1 MKPRQ
6 HPQAKAEYAP
16 DVRRAISVGLLILIV
31 AGSVAI
37 LAPAPPVAAAGQ
49 IEVYKSGLTFPIAL
63 AFSSDGRI
71 FSAEKDTGSIRIIYL
86 ANRTLLPTPFYT
98 LPNTQNT
105 DERGLLGLA
114 LDPGFP
120 GTPYVY
126 VYQTYNDLV
135 NGTVY
140 NRIVRILASGNTGVS
155 YTVILRMPP
164 LGATIHNGG
173 VIAFGPD
180 GKLYAVVGENGI
192 PARSQDPLSPMGK
205 VLRMN
210 SNGTAPSDN
219 PFYAN
224 PAWYN
229 LTYTYG
235 HRNMFGLAFHPIT
248 SRVYVTENGPNC
260 NDEINLLPNLTAPD
274 RNFGWGPNAVC
285 GSLPPPA
292 DTNQDG
298 PNPVLPI
305 RWWGP
310 TICPTNA
317 VIYSGP
323 YFPKWQ
329 GDLFMGE
336 CNPPYRFHRLHLV
349 PPGYDSVGSDD
360 ILWTAP
366 TSIIEVEQG
375 RDGAIWLTTP
385 TTIYR
390 YWDSGKPPVASF
402 TATPNPVI
410 EGATVAF
417 DASGSSD
424 PDGTID
430 SYVWDFGDRT
440 NGSGAIISHSYP
452 TFGTFNV
459 TLTVTDNESF
469 TATAHRDVVVHA
481 PPVASFTTTP
491 NSPVVG
497 ASVTFNASASRDPD
511 GNIMTYAWNF
521 GDSTFGSEAIT
532 SHPYAGA
539 GTYNVTLN
547 VTDNDS
553 LNGTVY
559 HEVVVGPPPPGP
571 RPPVADFAASPS
583 PVNPGSPVTFN
594 ATASFDPDGT
604 IVSYAWEFGDSTFGG
619 GVMPTH
625 AYANPGVYTAILTVV
640 DNQSLSSNATH
651 QVPVNAPP
659 RAAFQ
664 FSPGTIYIGVGV
676 TFDGSASTDPDGTIA
691 SFSWDFGDGSLGS
704 GVQASHGYARKGTF
718 GIALTV
724 VDNLGLS
731 NRTTRAIAVQDRAPQ
746 ITSSS
751 PGVGPLT
758 VDAGA
763 THTFTVIAW
772 DPDGDVLSYTW
783 RVDGTVA
790 GGNTSALDF
799 GSGSTGAHTVNVT
812 LPDVLLVASR
822 ACAVTV
828 VANGVPVF
836 GTSWP
841 FFAFILVVLA
851 AILLVWLVRRRRK
864 PEAPRR

>member
-1 MKPRQ
+1 M
-6 HPQAKAEYAP
+6 
-16 DVRRAISVGLLILIV
+16 RRAISVGLLILIV
-31 AGSVAI
+31 TGSVAV

-49 IEVYKSGLTFPIAL
+49 IEVYKSGLSFPIAL

-71 FSAEKDTGSIRIIYL
+71 FYAEKDTGSIRIIYL

-98 LPNTQNT
+98 LPNTDNAG
-105 DERGLLGLA
+105 ERGLLGLA

-120 GTPYVY
+120 GTPYLY

-155 YTVILRMPP
+155 YTVILPMPP

-248 SRVYVTENGPNC
+248 GRVFVTENGPNC
-260 NDEINLLPNLTAPD
+260 NDEINLLPNLTALD
-274 RNFGWGPNAVC
+274 RNYGWGPTASC

-292 DTNQDG
+292 DTNRDG

-385 TTIYR
+385 TSIYR
-390 YWDSGKPPVASF
+390 YWDSGRPPVASF
-402 TATPNPVI
+402 TALPNPVI

-417 DASGSSD
+417 DASSSYD

-430 SYVWDFGDRT
+430 SYVWDFGDLT
-440 NGSGAIISHSYP
+440 NGSGPIISHSYL
-452 TFGTFNV
+452 TFGTFNA

-469 TATAHRDVVVHA
+469 TATAYRHIVVHA
-481 PPVASFTTTP
+481 PPVASFTATL
-491 NSPVVG
+491 NPVVRTPVYFD
-497 ASVTFNASASRDPD
+497 ASGSHDPD
-511 GNIMTYAWNF
+511 GTILFYRWDF
-521 GDSTFGSEAIT
+521 GDSTNGTGAIT
-532 SHPYAGA
+532 SHPYSAAGS
-539 GTYNVTLN
+539 YNVTLN

-553 LNGTVY
+553 LNGTAY
-559 HEVVVGPPPPGP
+559 RDVVVRPAPPGP
-571 RPPVADFAASPS
+571 QPPAAEFMASPS
-583 PVNPGSPVTFN
+583 PTNPGSPVTFN
-594 ATASFDPDGT
+594 ASASVDPDGT
-604 IVSYAWEFGDSTFGG
+604 IVSYAWEFGDSTTGT
-619 GVMPTH
+619 GVLITH
-625 AYANPGVYTAILTVV
+625 AYANPGVFTVNLTVV
-640 DNQSLSSNATH
+640 DNQTLSSKATH
-651 QVPVNAPP
+651 QVTVNAPP
-659 RAAFQ
+659 RAAYQ
-664 FSPGTIYIGVGV
+664 FAPAAIYIGVSV
-676 TFDGSASTDPDGTIA
+676 TFDASTSMDSDGIIA
-691 SFSWDFGDGSLGS
+691 SYDWDFGDGSTGS
-704 GVQASHGYARKGTF
+704 RVHSSHTYAVKGDFGVD
-718 GIALTV
+718 LTV
-724 VDNLGLS
+724 VDNLGSS
-731 NRTTRAIAVQDRAPQ
+731 NRTTQTISVRDRPPQ
-746 ITSSS
+746 ITSST
-751 PGVGPLT
+751 PGLGPLT
-758 VDAGA
+758 VEASA
-763 THTFTVIAW
+763 TQRFTIIAW
-772 DPDGDVLSYTW
+772 DPDGDVLTYTW
-783 RVDGTVA
+783 RVDG
-790 GGNTSALDF
+790 ALSGANASLNF
-799 GSGSTGAHTVNVT
+799 GSAAPGTHVVNVT
-812 LPDVLLVASR
+812 VSDGALVASR
-822 ACAVTV
+822 EWTVTV
-828 VANGVPVF
+828 VASALPALITLWVPIAIVVAVIVAI
-836 GTSWP
+836 
-841 FFAFILVVLA
+841 FFTRFL
-851 AILLVWLVRRRRK
+851 RRRK
-864 PEAPRR
+864 REPPPFT

>member
-1 MKPRQ
+1 MKGRQ
-6 HPQAKAEYAP
+6 HPQARADHTPA
-16 DVRRAISVGLLILIV
+16 VRRAISIGLLALIV

-37 LAPAPPVAAAGQ
+37 LAPASPVSAAGQ
-49 IEVYKSGLTFPIAL
+49 IEVYKSGLNFPIAL
-63 AFSSDGRI
+63 AFSSDGRM
-71 FSAEKDTGSIRIIYL
+71 FFAEKDTGIIRIIYL
-86 ANRTLLPTPFYT
+86 ANRTLLPKPFYT
-98 LPNTQNT
+98 LPNTEHAG
-105 DERGLLGLA
+105 ERGLLGLA

-120 GTPYVY
+120 ATPYVY
-126 VYQTYNDLV
+126 AYQTYDDLT
-135 NGTVY
+135 NGTIY
-140 NRIVRILASGNTGVS
+140 NRIVRILASGDTGIS

-164 LGATIHNGG
+164 LSGATNHNGG

-180 GKLYAVVGENGI
+180 GKMYAAVGENAH
-192 PARSQDPLSPMGK
+192 PSLSQDPVSPLGK
-205 VLRMN
+205 VLGMET
-210 SNGTAPSDN
+210 NGSAPPDN
-219 PFYAN
+219 PFYGN

-248 SRVYVTENGPNC
+248 GRVYVTENGPNC
-260 NDEINLLPNLTAPD
+260 NDEINLLPNLTGLD
-274 RNFGWGPNAVC
+274 RNYGWGPTASC

-305 RWWGP
+305 WWWGT

-317 VIYSGP
+317 AIYKGP
-323 YFPKWQ
+323 SFPKWQ

-410 EGATVAF
+410 EGATVTF

-430 SYVWDFGDRT
+430 SYV
-440 NGSGAIISHSYP
+440 
-452 TFGTFNV
+452 
-459 TLTVTDNESF
+459 
-469 TATAHRDVVVHA
+469 
-481 PPVASFTTTP
+481 
-491 NSPVVG
+491 
-497 ASVTFNASASRDPD
+497 
-511 GNIMTYAWNF
+511 WNF

-559 HEVVVGPPPPGP
+559 HDVVVGPPPPGP

-604 IVSYAWEFGDSTFGG
+604 IVTYAWEFGDSTFGG

-651 QVPVNAPP
+651 QVTVNAPP

-704 GVQASHGYARKGTF
+704 GVQASHGYARKGSF
-718 GIALTV
+718 GVALTV

-746 ITSSS
+746 ITSST

-763 THTFTVIAW
+763 THAFTVIAW

-783 RVDGTVA
+783 RIDDAVE

-799 GSGSTGAHTVNVT
+799 GSGGTGAHTVNVT
-812 LPDVLLVASR
+812 VSDGLLVASR
-822 ACAVTV
+822 EWAVTV

>member
-1 MKPRQ
+1 M
-6 HPQAKAEYAP
+6 
-16 DVRRAISVGLLILIV
+16 RRAITVGLLLLMV

-37 LAPAPPVAAAGQ
+37 LAPAPPVGAAGQ
-49 IEVYKSGLTFPIAL
+49 IEAFKSGLTFPIAL

-71 FSAEKDTGSIRIIYL
+71 FYAEKDTGSIRIIYL

-98 LPNTQNT
+98 LPNTHNT

-120 GTPYVY
+120 ATPYVY
-126 VYQTYNDLV
+126 AYQTYNDLV

-140 NRIVRILASGNTGVS
+140 NRIVQILASGNTGVS

-192 PARSQDPLSPMGK
+192 QARSQDPLGPMGK
-205 VLRMN
+205 VLRMD
-210 SNGTAPSDN
+210 SNGSAPPDN
-219 PFYAN
+219 PFYGN

-248 SRVYVTENGPNC
+248 GRVYVTENGPNC
-260 NDEINLLPNLTAPD
+260 NDEINLLPNLTGLD
-274 RNFGWGPNAVC
+274 RNYGWGPTASC

-305 RWWGP
+305 WWWGT

-317 VIYSGP
+317 AIYKGP
-323 YFPKWQ
+323 SFPKWQ

-583 PVNPGSPVTFN
+583 PVNPGSPVTFD

-604 IVSYAWEFGDSTFGG
+604 IVSYAWEFGDSTVGS

-640 DNQSLSSNATH
+640 DNQSLSSDATH
-651 QVPVNAPP
+651 QVTVNAPP

-664 FSPGTIYIGVGV
+664 FSPGTIYIGVSV

-691 SFSWDFGDGSLGS
+691 SYSWDFGDGYFGT
-704 GVQASHGYARKGTF
+704 GVQASHGYAARGAF
-718 GIALTV
+718 GVELTV

-731 NRTTRAIAVQDRAPQ
+731 NHTARAITVGDRAPQ

-763 THTFTVIAW
+763 TQTFTAIAW

-790 GGNTSALDF
+790 GGNTSALNF
-799 GSGSTGAHTVNVT
+799 ASGAPGNHIVNVT
-812 LPDVLLVASR
+812 VSDGSLVVSR
-822 ACAVTV
+822 EWTVTV
-828 VANGVPVF
+828 VTNGLVAFV
-836 GTSWP
+836 TSWP
-841 FFAFILVVLA
+841 FLALVAA
-851 AILLVWLVRRRRK
+851 AIVAVVVIWLARRRK
-864 PEAPRR
+864 RGAPPRSPDRGSF

>member
-1 MKPRQ
+1 M
-6 HPQAKAEYAP
+6 
-16 DVRRAISVGLLILIV
+16 V

-37 LAPAPPVAAAGQ
+37 LAPAPPVGAAGQ
-49 IEVYKSGLTFPIAL
+49 IEAFKSGLTFPIAL

-71 FSAEKDTGSIRIIYL
+71 FYAEKDTGSIRIIYL

-120 GTPYVY
+120 ATSYVY
-126 VYQTYNDLV
+126 AYQTYNDLV

-155 YTVILRMPP
+155 HTVILRMPP

-192 PARSQDPLSPMGK
+192 QARSQDPLGPMGK

-210 SNGTAPSDN
+210 SNGSAPPDN
-219 PFYAN
+219 PFYGN

-235 HRNMFGLAFHPIT
+235 HRNMFGLVFHPIT
-248 SRVYVTENGPNC
+248 GRVYVTENGPNC
-260 NDEINLLPNLTAPD
+260 NDEINLLPNLTGLD
-274 RNFGWGPNAVC
+274 RNYGWGPTASC

-305 RWWGP
+305 WWWGT

-317 VIYSGP
+317 AIYKGP
-323 YFPKWQ
+323 SFPKWQ

-390 YWDSGKPPVASF
+390 YWDSGKPPIASF

-417 DASGSSD
+417 NASGSSD

-430 SYVWDFGDRT
+430 SYLWDFGDLT
-440 NGSGAIISHSYP
+440 NGSGAIISHSYQ

-481 PPVASFTTTP
+481 PPVASFTATP
-491 NSPVVG
+491 NPVVAG
-497 ASVTFNASASRDPD
+497 ASVTFDASASHDPD
-511 GNIMTYAWNF
+511 GNIVNHTWDF
-521 GDSTFGSEAIT
+521 GDSTFGNGAIT
-532 SHPYAGA
+532 SHPYASA
-539 GTYNVTLN
+539 GTYSVTLN

-559 HEVVVGPPPPGP
+559 HDVVVRPPPPGP
-571 RPPVADFAASPS
+571 RPPVTVFVGLWGRIPRERGPSVAWIREERNLRDCAHGRGQPRALEPHDAGHRGPGPGASDYIEQPGSRPSNCRRRGDAHVHRHRVGSRRGRAVVHVESRRDRHGRKHERARLRIRKHRRAHGERHRVRRPARRLPRMGGDGCRERGPRLRHVLAVLRVHTRRPRGDPARMARPAKAKAGSAASL
-583 PVNPGSPVTFN
+583 
-594 ATASFDPDGT
+594 TAS
-604 IVSYAWEFGDSTFGG
+604 
-619 GVMPTH
+619 
-625 AYANPGVYTAILTVV
+625 
-640 DNQSLSSNATH
+640 
-651 QVPVNAPP
+651 
-659 RAAFQ
+659 RK
-664 FSPGTIYIGVGV
+664 IGP
-676 TFDGSASTDPDGTIA
+676 F
-691 SFSWDFGDGSLGS
+691 
-704 GVQASHGYARKGTF
+704 
-718 GIALTV
+718 
-724 VDNLGLS
+724 
-731 NRTTRAIAVQDRAPQ
+731 RAPL
-746 ITSSS
+746 
-751 PGVGPLT
+751 PG
-758 VDAGA
+758 
-763 THTFTVIAW
+763 
-772 DPDGDVLSYTW
+772 
-783 RVDGTVA
+783 
-790 GGNTSALDF
+790 
-799 GSGSTGAHTVNVT
+799 
-812 LPDVLLVASR
+812 
-822 ACAVTV
+822 
-828 VANGVPVF
+828 
-836 GTSWP
+836 
-841 FFAFILVVLA
+841 
-851 AILLVWLVRRRRK
+851 RRREGERSWL
-864 PEAPRR
+864 PWATPFT

>member
-1 MKPRQ
+1 
-6 HPQAKAEYAP
+6 
-16 DVRRAISVGLLILIV
+16 VRRAITVGLLLLMV

-37 LAPAPPVAAAGQ
+37 LAPAPPVGAAGQ
-49 IEVYKSGLTFPIAL
+49 IEAFKSGLTFPIAL

-71 FSAEKDTGSIRIIYL
+71 FYAEKDTGRIRIIYL

-120 GTPYVY
+120 ATSYVY
-126 VYQTYNDLV
+126 AYQTYNDLV

-155 YTVILRMPP
+155 HTVILRMPP

-192 PARSQDPLSPMGK
+192 QARSQDPLGPMGK

-210 SNGTAPSDN
+210 SNGSAPPDN
-219 PFYAN
+219 PFYGN

-248 SRVYVTENGPNC
+248 GRVYVTENGPNC
-260 NDEINLLPNLTAPD
+260 NDEINLLPNLTGLD
-274 RNFGWGPNAVC
+274 RNYGWGPTASC

-305 RWWGP
+305 WWWGT

-317 VIYSGP
+317 AIYKGP
-323 YFPKWQ
+323 SFPKWQ

-430 SYVWDFGDRT
+430 SYVWDFGDLT

-497 ASVTFNASASRDPD
+497 ASVTFNASASLDPD

-583 PVNPGSPVTFN
+583 PVNPGSPVTFD

-604 IVSYAWEFGDSTFGG
+604 IVSYAWEFGDSTVGS

-640 DNQSLSSNATH
+640 DNQSLSSDATH
-651 QVPVNAPP
+651 QVTVNAPP

-664 FSPGTIYIGVGV
+664 FSPGTIYIGVSV

-691 SFSWDFGDGSLGS
+691 SYSWDFGDGYFGT
-704 GVQASHGYARKGTF
+704 GVQASHGYAARGAF
-718 GIALTV
+718 GVELTV

-731 NRTTRAIAVQDRAPQ
+731 NHTARAITVGDRAPQ

-763 THTFTVIAW
+763 TQTFTAIAW

-790 GGNTSALDF
+790 GGNTSALNF
-799 GSGSTGAHTVNVT
+799 ASGAPGNHIVNVT
-812 LPDVLLVASR
+812 VSDGSLVVSR
-822 ACAVTV
+822 EWTVTV
-828 VANGVPVF
+828 VTNGLVAFV
-836 GTSWP
+836 TSWP
-841 FFAFILVVLA
+841 FLALVAA
-851 AILLVWLVRRRRK
+851 AIVAVVVIWLARRRK
-864 PEAPRR
+864 RGAPPRSPDRGSF

>member
-1 MKPRQ
+1 M
-6 HPQAKAEYAP
+6 
-16 DVRRAISVGLLILIV
+16 RRAISVGLLILIV
-31 AGSVAI
+31 TGSVAI
-37 LAPAPPVAAAGQ
+37 LTPAPPVAAAGQ
-49 IEVYKSGLTFPIAL
+49 IEVYKSGLSFPIAL

-71 FSAEKDTGSIRIIYL
+71 FYAEKDTGSIRIIYL

-98 LPNTQNT
+98 LPNTQNM

-192 PARSQDPLSPMGK
+192 PARSQDPLGPMGK
-205 VLRMN
+205 VLRMET
-210 SNGTAPSDN
+210 NGSAPPDN
-219 PFYAN
+219 PFYGN

-248 SRVYVTENGPNC
+248 GRVFVTENGPNC
-260 NDEINLLPNLTAPD
+260 NDEVNLLPNLTGLD
-274 RNFGWGPNAVC
+274 RNYGWGPTASC
-285 GSLPPPA
+285 GSLPPPS
-292 DTNQDG
+292 DTNRDG
-298 PNPVLPI
+298 PNPVFPI
-305 RWWGP
+305 LWWGT

-317 VIYSGP
+317 AIYRGP
-323 YFPKWQ
+323 SFPKWQ
-329 GDLFMGE
+329 GDLFMGD
-336 CNPPYRFHRLHLV
+336 CNTGRFHRLDLV
-349 PPGYDSVGSDD
+349 PPDYDSVASDT

-366 TSIIEVEQG
+366 LSIIAVEAG
-375 RDGAIWLTTP
+375 PDGAIWLTTP

-390 YWDSGKPPVASF
+390 YWDSGKPPTASF
-402 TATPNPVI
+402 TASPNPAIV
-410 EGATVAF
+410 GATVTF
-417 DASGSSD
+417 DGSGSSD
-424 PDGTID
+424 PDGTIA
-430 SYVWDFGDRT
+430 SYAWDFGDST
-440 NGSGAIISHSYP
+440 GGNGAVTPHTYLS
-452 TFGTFNV
+452 FGTFNV
-459 TLTVTDNESF
+459 SLTVTDNESF
-469 TATAHRDVVVHA
+469 TATAYRDVVVHA
-481 PPVASFTTTP
+481 PPVAAFTATP
-491 NSPVVG
+491 NPVVAG
-497 ASVTFNASASRDPD
+497 ASVTFDASASHDPD
-511 GNIMTYAWNF
+511 GNIVNHTWDF
-521 GDSTFGSEAIT
+521 GDSTFGNGAIT
-532 SHPYAGA
+532 SHPYASA
-539 GTYNVTLN
+539 GTYSVTLN

-559 HEVVVGPPPPGP
+559 HDVVVRPPPPGP
-571 RPPVADFAASPS
+571 RPPVADFVASPS
-583 PVNPGSPVTFN
+583 PTNPGSPVTFN
-594 ATASFDPDGT
+594 ASASFDPDGT
-604 IVSYAWEFGDSTFGG
+604 IVSYTWEFGDSTAGS
-619 GVMPTH
+619 GVMLTH

-651 QVPVNAPP
+651 QVTVNAPP

-664 FSPGTIYIGVGV
+664 FSPGTIYIGVSV

-783 RVDGTVA
+783 RVDGTVT

-812 LPDVLLVASR
+812 VSDGLLVASR
-822 ACAVTV
+822 EWAVTV

>member
-1 MKPRQ
+1 M
-6 HPQAKAEYAP
+6 
-16 DVRRAISVGLLILIV
+16 RRAITVGLLLLMV

-37 LAPAPPVAAAGQ
+37 LAPAPPVGAAGQ
-49 IEVYKSGLTFPIAL
+49 IEAFKSGLTFPIAL

-71 FSAEKDTGSIRIIYL
+71 FYAEKDTGSIRIIYL

-120 GTPYVY
+120 ATSYVY
-126 VYQTYNDLV
+126 AYQTYNDLV

-155 YTVILRMPP
+155 HTVILRMPP

-192 PARSQDPLSPMGK
+192 QARSQDPLGPMGK

-210 SNGTAPSDN
+210 SNGSAPPDN
-219 PFYAN
+219 PFYGN

-248 SRVYVTENGPNC
+248 GRVYVTENGPNC
-260 NDEINLLPNLTAPD
+260 NDEINLLPNLTGLD
-274 RNFGWGPNAVC
+274 RNYGWGPTASC

-305 RWWGP
+305 WWWGT

-317 VIYSGP
+317 AIYKGP
-323 YFPKWQ
+323 SFPKWQ

-559 HEVVVGPPPPGP
+559 HDVVVGPPPPGP
-571 RPPVADFAASPS
+571 RPPIADFAASPS
-583 PVNPGSPVTFN
+583 PVNPGSPVTFD

-604 IVSYAWEFGDSTFGG
+604 IVSYAWEFGDSTVGS

-640 DNQSLSSNATH
+640 DNQSLSSDATH
-651 QVPVNAPP
+651 QVTVNAPP

-664 FSPGTIYIGVGV
+664 FSPGTIYIGVSV

-691 SFSWDFGDGSLGS
+691 SYSWDFGDGYFGT
-704 GVQASHGYARKGTF
+704 GVQASHGYAARRAF
-718 GIALTV
+718 GVELTV

-731 NRTTRAIAVQDRAPQ
+731 NHTARAITVGDRAPQ

-763 THTFTVIAW
+763 TQTFTAIAW

-790 GGNTSALDF
+790 GGNTSALNF
-799 GSGSTGAHTVNVT
+799 ASGAPGNHIVNVT
-812 LPDVLLVASR
+812 VSDGSLVVSR
-822 ACAVTV
+822 EWTVTV
-828 VANGVPVF
+828 VTNGLVAFV
-836 GTSWP
+836 TSWP
-841 FFAFILVVLA
+841 FLALVAA
-851 AILLVWLVRRRRK
+851 AIVAVVVIWLARRRK
-864 PEAPRR
+864 RGAPPRSPDRGSF

>member
-1 MKPRQ
+1 MRN
-6 HPQAKAEYAP
+6 H
-16 DVRRAISVGLLILIV
+16 G
-31 AGSVAI
+31 GG
-37 LAPAPPVAAAGQ
+37 PAAWW
-49 IEVYKSGLTFPIAL
+49 
-63 AFSSDGRI
+63 
-71 FSAEKDTGSIRIIYL
+71 
-86 ANRTLLPTPFYT
+86 
-98 LPNTQNT
+98 
-105 DERGLLGLA
+105 
-114 LDPGFP
+114 
-120 GTPYVY
+120 GT
-126 VYQTYNDLV
+126 
-135 NGTVY
+135 
-140 NRIVRILASGNTGVS
+140 R
-155 YTVILRMPP
+155 
-164 LGATIHNGG
+164 
-173 VIAFGPD
+173 
-180 GKLYAVVGENGI
+180 
-192 PARSQDPLSPMGK
+192 
-205 VLRMN
+205 
-210 SNGTAPSDN
+210 
-219 PFYAN
+219 
-224 PAWYN
+224 
-229 LTYTYG
+229 
-235 HRNMFGLAFHPIT
+235 
-248 SRVYVTENGPNC
+248 
-260 NDEINLLPNLTAPD
+260 
-274 RNFGWGPNAVC
+274 
-285 GSLPPPA
+285 PPPA

-305 RWWGP
+305 WWWGT

-317 VIYSGP
+317 AIYKGP
-323 YFPKWQ
+323 SFPKWQ

-430 SYVWDFGDRT
+430 SYVWDFGDLT

-539 GTYNVTLN
+539 GTYN
-547 VTDNDS
+547 
-553 LNGTVY
+553 
-559 HEVVVGPPPPGP
+559 
-571 RPPVADFAASPS
+571 
-583 PVNPGSPVTFN
+583 
-594 ATASFDPDGT
+594 
-604 IVSYAWEFGDSTFGG
+604 
-619 GVMPTH
+619 
-625 AYANPGVYTAILTVV
+625 
-640 DNQSLSSNATH
+640 
-651 QVPVNAPP
+651 APP

-664 FSPGTIYIGVGV
+664 FSPGTIYNGVSV

-691 SFSWDFGDGSLGS
+691 SYSWDFGDGYFGT
-704 GVQASHGYARKGTF
+704 GVQASHGYAARGAF
-718 GIALTV
+718 GVELTV

-731 NRTTRAIAVQDRAPQ
+731 NHTARAITVGDRAPQ

-763 THTFTVIAW
+763 TQTFTAIAW

-790 GGNTSALDF
+790 GGNTSALNF
-799 GSGSTGAHTVNVT
+799 ASGAPGNHIVNVT
-812 LPDVLLVASR
+812 VSDGSLVVSR
-822 ACAVTV
+822 EWTVTV
-828 VANGVPVF
+828 VTNGLVAFV
-836 GTSWP
+836 TSWP
-841 FFAFILVVLA
+841 FLALVAA
-851 AILLVWLVRRRRK
+851 AIVAVVVIWLARRRK
-864 PEAPRR
+864 RGAPPRSPDRGSF

>member
-1 MKPRQ
+1 
-6 HPQAKAEYAP
+6 
-16 DVRRAISVGLLILIV
+16 
-31 AGSVAI
+31 
-37 LAPAPPVAAAGQ
+37 
-49 IEVYKSGLTFPIAL
+49 T
-63 AFSSDGRI
+63 DG
-71 FSAEKDTGSIRIIYL
+71 
-86 ANRTLLPTPFYT
+86 
-98 LPNTQNT
+98 
-105 DERGLLGLA
+105 RGLLGLA
-114 LDPGFP
+114 LDSGFP
-120 GTPYVY
+120 ATPYVY
-126 VYQTYNDLV
+126 AYQTYNDLV

-192 PARSQDPLSPMGK
+192 QARSQDPLGPMGK

-210 SNGTAPSDN
+210 SNGSAPPDN
-219 PFYAN
+219 PFYGN

-248 SRVYVTENGPNC
+248 GRVYVTENGPNC
-260 NDEINLLPNLTAPD
+260 NDEINLLPNLTGLD
-274 RNFGWGPNAVC
+274 RNYGWGPTASC

-305 RWWGP
+305 WWWGT

-317 VIYSGP
+317 AIYKGP
-323 YFPKWQ
+323 SFPKWQ

-390 YWDSGKPPVASF
+390 YWD
-402 TATPNPVI
+402 
-410 EGATVAF
+410 
-417 DASGSSD
+417 
-424 PDGTID
+424 
-430 SYVWDFGDRT
+430 
-440 NGSGAIISHSYP
+440 
-452 TFGTFNV
+452 
-459 TLTVTDNESF
+459 
-469 TATAHRDVVVHA
+469 
-481 PPVASFTTTP
+481 
-491 NSPVVG
+491 
-497 ASVTFNASASRDPD
+497 SRDPD

-571 RPPVADFAASPS
+571 RPPVADFAATPS
-583 PVNPGSPVTFN
+583 PVNPGSPVTFD

-604 IVSYAWEFGDSTFGG
+604 IVSYAWEVGDSTG
-619 GVMPTH
+619 
-625 AYANPGVYTAILTVV
+625 
-640 DNQSLSSNATH
+640 
-651 QVPVNAPP
+651 
-659 RAAFQ
+659 
-664 FSPGTIYIGVGV
+664 
-676 TFDGSASTDPDGTIA
+676 
-691 SFSWDFGDGSLGS
+691 GS
-704 GVQASHGYARKGTF
+704 G
-718 GIALTV
+718 
-724 VDNLGLS
+724 
-731 NRTTRAIAVQDRAPQ
+731 
-746 ITSSS
+746 
-751 PGVGPLT
+751 
-758 VDAGA
+758 
-763 THTFTVIAW
+763 
-772 DPDGDVLSYTW
+772 
-783 RVDGTVA
+783 
-790 GGNTSALDF
+790 
-799 GSGSTGAHTVNVT
+799 
-812 LPDVLLVASR
+812 
-822 ACAVTV
+822 
-828 VANGVPVF
+828 
-836 GTSWP
+836 
-841 FFAFILVVLA
+841 
-851 AILLVWLVRRRRK
+851 
-864 PEAPRR
+864 

>member
-1 MKPRQ
+1 M
-6 HPQAKAEYAP
+6 
-16 DVRRAISVGLLILIV
+16 RRAISVGLLILMV

-63 AFSSDGRI
+63 AFSSDDRI
-71 FSAEKDTGSIRIIYL
+71 FFAEKDTGSIRIIYL

-120 GTPYVY
+120 ATPYVY
-126 VYQTYNDLV
+126 AYQTYNDLV

-140 NRIVRILASGNTGVS
+140 NRIVRIVASGNTGVS
-155 YTVILRMPP
+155 YIVILRMPP

-210 SNGTAPSDN
+210 SDGTAPSDN
-219 PFYAN
+219 PFYGN
-224 PAWYN
+224 PAWYS

-248 SRVYVTENGPNC
+248 GRVYVTENGPNC

-274 RNFGWGPNAVC
+274 RNFGWGPTASC
-285 GSLPPPA
+285 GSQPPPA

-298 PNPVLPI
+298 PRPVFPI
-305 RWWGP
+305 WWWGT

-317 VIYSGP
+317 AIYRGP
-323 YFPKWQ
+323 SFPRWQ

-336 CNPPYRFHRLHLV
+336 CNNPYRFHRLHLV
-349 PPGYDSVGSDD
+349 PPGYDSVASDD

-375 RDGAIWLTTP
+375 PDGAIWLTTP

-390 YWDSGKPPVASF
+390 YWDSGKPPIASF
-402 TATPNPVI
+402 TANPNPVI
-410 EGATVAF
+410 VGANVTF
-417 DASGSSD
+417 DGSGSSD
-424 PDGTID
+424 LDGTIV
-430 SYVWDFGDRT
+430 SYAWDFGDST
-440 NGSGAIISHSYP
+440 GGSGAVTFHSYP
-452 TFGTFNV
+452 TYSTFNV

-469 TATAHRDVVVHA
+469 TATTYRDVVVHA
-481 PPVASFTTTP
+481 PPVASFTVTP

-497 ASVTFNASASRDPD
+497 ATVTFNASASGDPD
-511 GNIMTYAWNF
+511 GHIVNYSWDF
-521 GDSTFGSEAIT
+521 GDSTFGSEALT
-532 SHPYAGA
+532 SHPYVSA

-553 LNGTVY
+553 LNGTIY
-559 HEVVVGPPPPGP
+559 HDVVVRPRPPGP
-571 RPPVADFAASPS
+571 RPPVADFGASPS
-583 PVNPGSPVTFN
+583 PTNPGSPVTFDGS
-594 ATASFDPDGT
+594 ASFDPDGR
-604 IVSYAWEFGDSTFGG
+604 IVSYTWDFGDSTAGS
-619 GVMPTH
+619 GVMATH

-651 QVPVNAPP
+651 QVTVNAPP

-664 FSPGTIYIGVGV
+664 FSPATIYIVVSV
-676 TFDGSASTDPDGTIA
+676 TFDGSGSTDPDGTIA
-691 SFSWDFGDGSLGS
+691 SYSWAFGDGSFGT
-704 GVQASHGYARKGTF
+704 GVQASHAYARKGTF
-718 GIALTV
+718 GVELTI

-731 NRTTRAIAVQDRAPQ
+731 NRTTRSVVVRDRAPQ
-746 ITSSS
+746 ITSST
-751 PGVGPLT
+751 PGLGPLT
-758 VDAGA
+758 ADAGA
-763 THTFTVIAW
+763 TQTFTVIAW

-783 RVDGTVA
+783 RFDGTVA
-790 GGNTSALDF
+790 GGNTSALSF
-799 GSGSTGAHTVNVT
+799 ASSAPGNHVVNVT
-812 LPDVLLVASR
+812 VSDGSLIVSR
-822 ACAVTV
+822 EWTVTV
-828 VANGVPVF
+828 VASGLPALV
-836 GTSWP
+836 TSWP
-841 FFAFILVVLA
+841 FLAFVAA
-851 AILLVWLVRRRRK
+851 AIAAVFLIWLTRRRRK
-864 PEAPRR
+864 RHAPPPSPDRGTI